1 MAFSATTPTGTSF
14 ADPNEWYDQYL
25 ADLTA
30 LGGTL
35 AQEEYVPY
43 GGPRVAEWTPDQLDA
58 FARTRDA
65 ADMWKPYVD
74 PAMAAINA
82 GRGGLD
88 QMRQMTQNSAT
99 FNRGTPAYQGG
110 QQPFGPID
118 GMYSRGSMGQ
128 TPVDMGTPT
137 GIDTFHEDGSSWSSG
152 YQRPQGGLNYGV
164 FEDVYMNPVRQMQ
177 AAADSI
183 GQRNFQNTTLK
194 NLSDQFTGTG
204 QFGSGRHQILGADA
218 AAQAQAQIEEAKAT
232 MGMQATQN
240 AMGDYQKWAQQGLS
254 AADRMGNYAQK
265 QAQTGTDLMN
275 FGLAN
280 QQAAMMDAAS
290 IGNIG
295 QQQQTQNQQNL
306 NMAYQDFQDQQNF
319 PWQQLSKWSSLTRGG
334 AIPNYNSQVT
344 TPQVTPTTLQNPW
357 MSALQGGAG
366 GWQLGSSFGG

>member
-14 ADPNEWYDQYL
+14 ADPTEWYDQYL

-74 PAMAAINA
+74 PAMAAMNA

-88 QMRQMTQNSAT
+88 QMQQMTQQAAT
-99 FNRGTPAYQGG
+99 FDRPTFENTYLDIYMDPA
-110 QQPFGPID
+110 
-118 GMYSRGSMGQ
+118 
-128 TPVDMGTPT
+128 
-137 GIDTFHEDGSSWSSG
+137 
-152 YQRPQGGLNYGV
+152 
-164 FEDVYMNPVRQMQ
+164 RQMQ

-240 AMGDYQKWAQQGLS
+240 AMGDYYKWAQQGLS

-306 NMAYQDFQDQQNF
+306 NMAYQDFQDQQDF
-319 PWQQLSKWSSLTRGG
+319 PWQQLGKWSSLTRGG

-357 MSALQGGAG
+357 ISALQGGAG